1 MYCHVFV
8 CYCYLGGGGE
18 LVGFSFLLL
27 LLFFVFLADEICNE
41 KHFCLDFRRLQ
52 PHESFFDT
60 LPPLVND
67 VNVKY
72 TTACECSMTKE
83 NDVAE
88 CRNAFDVAIPTVKGL
103 KKGLEPIPWCNQ
115 QKREVHL
122 TDDLTDDDFRLFN
135 QAQQLHPRYRREIEK
150 EQISKENATYYCA
163 ERISKTEIGKLC
175 AKVGVNVQALVNT
188 CAVDLEVRKPYF
200 FLILK

>member
-1 MYCHVFV
+1 M
-8 CYCYLGGGGE
+8 
-18 LVGFSFLLL
+18 
-27 LLFFVFLADEICNE
+27 DKICNQ
-41 KHFCLDFRRLQ
+41 KHFFLDFCSLQ

-60 LPPLVND
+60 LPPLVD
-67 VNVKY
+67 DYNVKY
-72 TTACECSMTKE
+72 TTACDCSME
-83 NDVAE
+83 EQNHVRG
-88 CRNAFDVAIPTVKGL
+88 CRNAFDVAFPTVKGL
-103 KKGLEPIPWCNQ
+103 KKGLSPMFLCDQ

-135 QAQQLHPRYRREIEK
+135 QALQLHPRYRREIEK

-188 CAVDLEVRKPYF
+188 CAVDVEVRKPYF
-200 FLILK
+200 FLILKQS